1 MQGLIVASRGFS
13 TSIVDTGLTSLE
25 QVDATPETGEK
36 RGRGR
41 PRKYPATSTPKP
53 ASDAPKRGRGRPR
66 KIVSEPAPAVVTP
79 SGPKRGR
86 GRPRKD
92 SGMQNI
98 LTCCGWY
105 MLTLVPCYQAMRHP
119 SPRRSRRRMAVE
131 DPARTLFQMEKPKLL
146 SRRSHLWST
155 SSLKLAAL
163 SG

>member
-13 TSIVDTGLTSLE
+13 TSIVDTGLTSLG
-25 QVDATPETGEK
+25 QVDATPQIGEK

-53 ASDAPKRGRGRPR
+53 ASETPKRGRGRPR
-66 KIVSEPAPAVVTP
+66 KIVSEPAPAVVTSP
-79 SGPKRGR
+79 GPKRGR
-86 GRPRKD
+86 GRPRKN
-92 SGMQNI
+92 SGMENV

-105 MLTLVPCYQAMRHP
+105 MLTLVLCYQGLRHP

-131 DPARTLFQMEKPKLL
+131 DPAKTLFQMEKPKLPN
-146 SRRSHLWST
+146 RRSHLRPT
-155 SSLKLAAL
+155 SSLKQAAL

>member
-25 QVDATPETGEK
+25 QVDATPQTGAK

-41 PRKYPATSTPKP
+41 PRKYPETSTPKP

-66 KIVSEPAPAVVTP
+66 KIVSESEPAVVTP

-92 SGMQNI
+92 LGMGNI

-105 MLTLVPCYQAMRHP
+105 ILTLVPCYQAM
-119 SPRRSRRRMAVE
+119 
-131 DPARTLFQMEKPKLL
+131 
-146 SRRSHLWST
+146 
-155 SSLKLAAL
+155 
-163 SG
+163 